1 MDTIKLSV
9 DGHEISFSTK
19 SLTIDDKVY
28 LYTGISAI
36 KHSSAKKLYLF
47 KYEDSWHKLP
57 YEDKDQKKVATI
69 FRRVAEMNA
78 KRSAKA
84 EAASLAKAVEDNA
97 RPAEAEE
104 VNKTDVDTVADTVS
118 DTAAEPA
125 TAEPET
131 AADSETAESET
142 ADSESEVQSEDE
154 ADAEAE
160 LTGDDS
166 QSDDKGEETESGELK
181 EAEGSDSEEAESSS
195 PELSEGKLRKK
206 RLIKAFAVLA
216 VIIALF
222 VLAGVAYFFIFGTSK
237 DASQSPNTD
246 STHEYNDI
254 DELIDEMN
262 E

>member
-47 KYEDSWHKLP
+47 KYKNSWHKLP

-97 RPAEAEE
+97 KPADADEI
-104 VNKTDVDTVADTVS
+104 NKTDVDTVTDTVS

-125 TAEPET
+125 AAEPET
-131 AADSETAESET
+131 AEPEAEG
-142 ADSESEVQSEDE
+142 SESDE
-154 ADAEAE
+154 AAEAS
-160 LTGDDS
+160 LTEEES
-166 QSDDKGEETESGELK
+166 PAEDKGEESEGGETEETESNEPA
-181 EAEGSDSEEAESSS
+181 EAEGDESAKAEGDS
-195 PELSEGKLRKK
+195 PELSEAKLRKK
-206 RLIKAFAVLA
+206 RLIKAFAILA

-222 VLAGVAYFFIFGTSK
+222 VLAGVAYFFIFGTSN

>member
-97 RPAEAEE
+97 KLADADEI
-104 VNKTDVDTVADTVS
+104 NKTDVDTVTDTLS
-118 DTAAEPA
+118 GTAAEPA
-125 TAEPET
+125 AAEPET
-131 AADSETAESET
+131 AEPEAEG
-142 ADSESEVQSEDE
+142 SESDE
-154 ADAEAE
+154 AAEAS
-160 LTGDDS
+160 LTEEES
-166 QSDDKGEETESGELK
+166 PAEDKGEESEGGETEETESNEPA
-181 EAEGSDSEEAESSS
+181 EAEGDESAKAEGDS
-195 PELSEGKLRKK
+195 PELSEAKLRKK
-206 RLIKAFAVLA
+206 RLIKAFAILA

-222 VLAGVAYFFIFGTSK
+222 VLAGVAYFFIFGTSN

>member
-84 EAASLAKAVEDNA
+84 EAASPAKAVEDNA
-97 RPAEAEE
+97 EPADADEI
-104 VNKTDVDTVADTVS
+104 NKTDVDTVTDTLS

-125 TAEPET
+125 ASEPETAEPE
-131 AADSETAESET
+131 AEG
-142 ADSESEVQSEDE
+142 SESDE
-154 ADAEAE
+154 AAEAS
-160 LTGDDS
+160 LTEEES
-166 QSDDKGEETESGELK
+166 PAEDKGEESEGGETEETESNEPA
-181 EAEGSDSEEAESSS
+181 EAEGDESAKAEGDS
-195 PELSEGKLRKK
+195 PELSEAKLRKK
-206 RLIKAFAVLA
+206 RLIKAFAILA

-222 VLAGVAYFFIFGTSK
+222 VLAGVAYFFIFGTSN

>member
-47 KYEDSWHKLP
+47 KYENSWHKLP

-97 RPAEAEE
+97 EPADADEI
-104 VNKTDVDTVADTVS
+104 NKTDVDTVTDTLS
-118 DTAAEPA
+118 GTAAEPA
-125 TAEPET
+125 AAEPET
-131 AADSETAESET
+131 AEPEAEG
-142 ADSESEVQSEDE
+142 SESDE
-154 ADAEAE
+154 AAEAS
-160 LTGDDS
+160 LTEEES
-166 QSDDKGEETESGELK
+166 PAEDKGEESEGGETEETESNEPA
-181 EAEGSDSEEAESSS
+181 EAEGDESAKAEGDS
-195 PELSEGKLRKK
+195 PELSEAKLRKK
-206 RLIKAFAVLA
+206 RLIKAFAILA

-222 VLAGVAYFFIFGTSK
+222 VLAGVAYFFIFGTSN
-237 DASQSPNTD
+237 DASQSPSTD

>member
-57 YEDKDQKKVATI
+57 YEEKDQKKVATI

-84 EAASLAKAVEDNA
+84 EAPSPVKAAEDNA
-97 RPAEAEE
+97 GSAEADEI
-104 VNKTDVDTVADTVS
+104 NKTDVDTVTDTLS
-118 DTAAEPA
+118 GTAAEPA
-125 TAEPET
+125 AAEPET
-131 AADSETAESET
+131 AEPEAEG
-142 ADSESEVQSEDE
+142 SESDE
-154 ADAEAE
+154 AAEAS
-160 LTGDDS
+160 LTEEES
-166 QSDDKGEETESGELK
+166 PAEDKGEESEGGETEETEGNEPA
-181 EAEGSDSEEAESSS
+181 EAEGDESAKAEGDS
-195 PELSEGKLRKK
+195 PELSEAELRKK
-206 RLIKAFAVLA
+206 RLKKAFAILA

-222 VLAGVAYFFIFGTSK
+222 VLAGVAYFFIFGTSN

>member
-47 KYEDSWHKLP
+47 KYENSWHKLP

-84 EAASLAKAVEDNA
+84 EAASPAKAVEDNA
-97 RPAEAEE
+97 EPADADEI
-104 VNKTDVDTVADTVS
+104 NKTDVDTVTDTLS
-118 DTAAEPA
+118 GTAAEPA
-125 TAEPET
+125 AAEPET
-131 AADSETAESET
+131 AEPEAEG
-142 ADSESEVQSEDE
+142 SESDE
-154 ADAEAE
+154 AAKASLTEEESPAE
-160 LTGDDS
+160 
-166 QSDDKGEETESGELK
+166 DKGEESEGGETEETESNEPA
-181 EAEGSDSEEAESSS
+181 EAEGDESAKAEGDS
-195 PELSEGKLRKK
+195 PELSEAKLRKK
-206 RLIKAFAVLA
+206 RLIKAFAILA

-222 VLAGVAYFFIFGTSK
+222 VLAGVAYFFIFGTSN

>member
-47 KYEDSWHKLP
+47 KYEDIWHKLP
-57 YEDKDQKKVATI
+57 YEEKDQKKVATI

-84 EAASLAKAVEDNA
+84 EAPSPVKAAEDNA
-97 RPAEAEE
+97 GSAEAED
-104 VNKTDVDTVADTVS
+104 VNKTDVDTVTDTVS

-125 TAEPET
+125 AAEPET
-131 AADSETAESET
+131 AEPEAEG
-142 ADSESEVQSEDE
+142 SESDE
-154 ADAEAE
+154 AAKASLTEEESPAE
-160 LTGDDS
+160 
-166 QSDDKGEETESGELK
+166 DKGEESEGGETEETEGNEPA
-181 EAEGSDSEEAESSS
+181 EAEGDESAKAEGDS
-195 PELSEGKLRKK
+195 PELSEAELRKK
-206 RLIKAFAVLA
+206 RLKKAFAILA

>member
-97 RPAEAEE
+97 EPADADEI
-104 VNKTDVDTVADTVS
+104 NKTDVDTVTDTLS
-118 DTAAEPA
+118 GTAAEPA
-125 TAEPET
+125 AAEPET
-131 AADSETAESET
+131 AEPEAEG
-142 ADSESEVQSEDE
+142 SESDE
-154 ADAEAE
+154 AAEAS
-160 LTGDDS
+160 LTEEES
-166 QSDDKGEETESGELK
+166 PAEDKGEESEGGETEETEGNEPA
-181 EAEGSDSEEAESSS
+181 EAEGDESAKAEGDS
-195 PELSEGKLRKK
+195 PELSEAELRKK
-206 RLIKAFAVLA
+206 RLIKAFAILA

-222 VLAGVAYFFIFGTSK
+222 VLAGVAYFFIFGTSN

>member
-47 KYEDSWHKLP
+47 KYENSWHKLP

-97 RPAEAEE
+97 EPADADEI
-104 VNKTDVDTVADTVS
+104 NKTDVDTVTDTLS
-118 DTAAEPA
+118 GTAAEPA
-125 TAEPET
+125 AAEPET
-131 AADSETAESET
+131 AEPEAEG
-142 ADSESEVQSEDE
+142 SESDE
-154 ADAEAE
+154 AAEAS
-160 LTGDDS
+160 LTEEES
-166 QSDDKGEETESGELK
+166 PAEDKGEESEGGETEETESNEPA
-181 EAEGSDSEEAESSS
+181 EAEGDESAKAEGDSH
-195 PELSEGKLRKK
+195 ELSEAKLRKK
-206 RLIKAFAVLA
+206 RLIKAFAILA

-222 VLAGVAYFFIFGTSK
+222 VLAGVAYFFIFGTSN

>member
-9 DGHEISFSTK
+9 DGHDISFTTK

-57 YEDKDQKKVATI
+57 YEEKDQKKVAAI

-84 EAASLAKAVEDNA
+84 EGRTSLAKVMEDNA
-97 RPAEAEE
+97 GLVETETGNR
-104 VNKTDVDTVADTVS
+104 TDADTVT
-118 DTAAEPA
+118 DTVTDPV
-125 TAEPET
+125 
-131 AADSETAESET
+131 AADSEAADKASEDNTAEVS
-142 ADSESEVQSEDE
+142 E
-154 ADAEAE
+154 ADALPEAE
-160 LTGDDS
+160 MQPEADA
-166 QSDDKGEETESGELK
+166 QP
-181 EAEGSDSEEAESSS
+181 EAEVQPEAE
-195 PELSEGKLRKK
+195 ELTEGELRKK

-216 VIIALF
+216 VIIVLF
-222 VLAGVAYFFIFGTSK
+222 VLAGVAYFFVFGTSN

-262 E
+262 K

>member
-84 EAASLAKAVEDNA
+84 EAASPAKAVEDNA
-97 RPAEAEE
+97 EPADADEI
-104 VNKTDVDTVADTVS
+104 NKTDVDTVTDTLS
-118 DTAAEPA
+118 GTAAEPA
-125 TAEPET
+125 AAEPET
-131 AADSETAESET
+131 AEPEAEG
-142 ADSESEVQSEDE
+142 SESDE
-154 ADAEAE
+154 AAEAS
-160 LTGDDS
+160 LTEEES
-166 QSDDKGEETESGELK
+166 PAEDKGEESEGGETEETESNEPA
-181 EAEGSDSEEAESSS
+181 EAEGDESAKAEGDS
-195 PELSEGKLRKK
+195 PELSEAKLRKK
-206 RLIKAFAVLA
+206 RLIKAFAILA

-222 VLAGVAYFFIFGTSK
+222 VLAGVAYFFIFGTSN

>member
-57 YEDKDQKKVATI
+57 YEEKDQKKVATI

-84 EAASLAKAVEDNA
+84 EAPSPVKAAEDNA
-97 RPAEAEE
+97 GSAEAED
-104 VNKTDVDTVADTVS
+104 VNKTDVDTVTDTLS
-118 DTAAEPA
+118 GTAAEPA
-125 TAEPET
+125 AAEPET
-131 AADSETAESET
+131 AEPEAEG
-142 ADSESEVQSEDE
+142 SESDE
-154 ADAEAE
+154 AAEAS
-160 LTGDDS
+160 LTEEES
-166 QSDDKGEETESGELK
+166 PAEDKGEESEGGETEETEGNEPA
-181 EAEGSDSEEAESSS
+181 EAEGDESAKAEGDS
-195 PELSEGKLRKK
+195 PELSEAKLRKK
-206 RLIKAFAVLA
+206 RLIKAFAILA

-222 VLAGVAYFFIFGTSK
+222 VLAGVAYFFIFGTSN

-262 E
+262 K

>member
-47 KYEDSWHKLP
+47 KYKNSWHKLP

-84 EAASLAKAVEDNA
+84 EAASPAKAVEDNA
-97 RPAEAEE
+97 KPADADEI
-104 VNKTDVDTVADTVS
+104 NKTDVDTVTDTLS
-118 DTAAEPA
+118 GTAAEPA
-125 TAEPET
+125 AAEPET
-131 AADSETAESET
+131 AEPEAEG
-142 ADSESEVQSEDE
+142 SESDE
-154 ADAEAE
+154 AAEAS
-160 LTGDDS
+160 LTEEES
-166 QSDDKGEETESGELK
+166 PAEDKGEESEGGETEETESNEPA
-181 EAEGSDSEEAESSS
+181 EAEGDESAKAEGDS
-195 PELSEGKLRKK
+195 PELSEAKLRKK
-206 RLIKAFAVLA
+206 RLIKAFAILA

-222 VLAGVAYFFIFGTSK
+222 VLAGVAYFFIFGTSN

>member
-47 KYEDSWHKLP
+47 KYENSWHKLP

-84 EAASLAKAVEDNA
+84 EAASPAKAVEDNA
-97 RPAEAEE
+97 KPADADEI
-104 VNKTDVDTVADTVS
+104 NKTDVDTVTDTLS
-118 DTAAEPA
+118 GTAAEPA
-125 TAEPET
+125 AAEPET
-131 AADSETAESET
+131 AEQEAEG
-142 ADSESEVQSEDE
+142 SESDE
-154 ADAEAE
+154 AAEAS
-160 LTGDDS
+160 LTEEES
-166 QSDDKGEETESGELK
+166 PAEDKGEESEGGETEETESNEPA
-181 EAEGSDSEEAESSS
+181 EAEGDESAKAEGDS
-195 PELSEGKLRKK
+195 PELSEAKLRKK
-206 RLIKAFAVLA
+206 RLIKAFAILA

-222 VLAGVAYFFIFGTSK
+222 VLAGVAYFFIFGTSN

>member
-9 DGHEISFSTK
+9 YGHEISFSTK

-28 LYTGISAI
+28 PYTGISAI

-84 EAASLAKAVEDNA
+84 EAASPAKAVEDNA
-97 RPAEAEE
+97 KPADADEI
-104 VNKTDVDTVADTVS
+104 NKTDVDTVTDTLS
-118 DTAAEPA
+118 GTAAEPA
-125 TAEPET
+125 AAEPET
-131 AADSETAESET
+131 AEPEAEG
-142 ADSESEVQSEDE
+142 SESDE
-154 ADAEAE
+154 AAEAS
-160 LTGDDS
+160 LTEEES
-166 QSDDKGEETESGELK
+166 PAEDKGEESEGGETEETESNEPA
-181 EAEGSDSEEAESSS
+181 EAEGDESAKAEGDS
-195 PELSEGKLRKK
+195 PELSEAKLRKK
-206 RLIKAFAVLA
+206 RLIKAFAILA

-222 VLAGVAYFFIFGTSK
+222 VLAGVAYFFIFGTSN

>member
-9 DGHEISFSTK
+9 DGHEISFYTK

-47 KYEDSWHKLP
+47 KYKNSWHKLP

-97 RPAEAEE
+97 EPADADEI
-104 VNKTDVDTVADTVS
+104 NKTDVDTVTDTLS
-118 DTAAEPA
+118 GTAAEPA
-125 TAEPET
+125 AAEPET
-131 AADSETAESET
+131 AEPEAEG
-142 ADSESEVQSEDE
+142 SESDE
-154 ADAEAE
+154 AAEAS
-160 LTGDDS
+160 LTEEES
-166 QSDDKGEETESGELK
+166 PAEDKGEESEGGETEETESNEPA
-181 EAEGSDSEEAESSS
+181 EAEGDESAKAEGDS
-195 PELSEGKLRKK
+195 PELSEAKLRKK
-206 RLIKAFAVLA
+206 RLIKAFAILA

-222 VLAGVAYFFIFGTSK
+222 VLAGVAYFFIFGTSN

>member
-9 DGHEISFSTK
+9 DGHEISFSKK

-84 EAASLAKAVEDNA
+84 EAASPAKAVEDNA
-97 RPAEAEE
+97 EPADADEI
-104 VNKTDVDTVADTVS
+104 NKTDVDTVTDTLS
-118 DTAAEPA
+118 GTAAEPA
-125 TAEPET
+125 AAEPET
-131 AADSETAESET
+131 AEPEAEG
-142 ADSESEVQSEDE
+142 SESDE
-154 ADAEAE
+154 AAEAS
-160 LTGDDS
+160 LTEEES
-166 QSDDKGEETESGELK
+166 PAEDKGEESEGGETEETESNEPA
-181 EAEGSDSEEAESSS
+181 EAEGDESAKAEGDS
-195 PELSEGKLRKK
+195 PELSEAKLRKK
-206 RLIKAFAVLA
+206 RLIKAFAILA

-222 VLAGVAYFFIFGTSK
+222 VLAGVAYFFIFGTSN

>member
-36 KHSSAKKLYLF
+36 KHSSAKKIYLF

-84 EAASLAKAVEDNA
+84 EAASPAKAVEDNA
-97 RPAEAEE
+97 EPAVADEI
-104 VNKTDVDTVADTVS
+104 NKTDVDTVTDTLS
-118 DTAAEPA
+118 GTAAEPA
-125 TAEPET
+125 AAEPET
-131 AADSETAESET
+131 AEPEAEG
-142 ADSESEVQSEDE
+142 SESDE
-154 ADAEAE
+154 AAEAS
-160 LTGDDS
+160 LTEEES
-166 QSDDKGEETESGELK
+166 PAEDKGEESEGGETEETESNEPA
-181 EAEGSDSEEAESSS
+181 EAEGDESAKAEGDS
-195 PELSEGKLRKK
+195 PELSEAKLRKK
-206 RLIKAFAVLA
+206 RLIKAFAILA

-222 VLAGVAYFFIFGTSK
+222 VLAGVAYFFIFGTSN

>member
-97 RPAEAEE
+97 EPADADEI
-104 VNKTDVDTVADTVS
+104 NKTDVDTVTDTLS
-118 DTAAEPA
+118 GTAAEPA
-125 TAEPET
+125 ASEPETAEPE
-131 AADSETAESET
+131 AEG
-142 ADSESEVQSEDE
+142 SESDE
-154 ADAEAE
+154 AAEAS
-160 LTGDDS
+160 LTEEES
-166 QSDDKGEETESGELK
+166 PAEDKGEESEGGETEETESNEPA
-181 EAEGSDSEEAESSS
+181 EAEGDESAKAEGDS
-195 PELSEGKLRKK
+195 PELSEAKLRKK
-206 RLIKAFAVLA
+206 RLIKAFAILA

-222 VLAGVAYFFIFGTSK
+222 VLAGVAYFFIFGTSN

>member
-47 KYEDSWHKLP
+47 KYENSWHKLP

-84 EAASLAKAVEDNA
+84 EAPSPVKAVEDNA
-97 RPAEAEE
+97 EPADADEI
-104 VNKTDVDTVADTVS
+104 NKTDVDTVTDTLS
-118 DTAAEPA
+118 GTAAEPA
-125 TAEPET
+125 AAEPET
-131 AADSETAESET
+131 AEPEAEG
-142 ADSESEVQSEDE
+142 SESDE
-154 ADAEAE
+154 AAEAS
-160 LTGDDS
+160 LTEEES
-166 QSDDKGEETESGELK
+166 PAEDKGEESEGGETEETESNEPA
-181 EAEGSDSEEAESSS
+181 EAEGDESAKAEGDS
-195 PELSEGKLRKK
+195 PELSEAKLRKK
-206 RLIKAFAVLA
+206 RLIKAFAILA

-222 VLAGVAYFFIFGTSK
+222 VLAGVAYFFIFGTSN

>member
-47 KYEDSWHKLP
+47 KYENSWHKLP

-97 RPAEAEE
+97 EPADADEI
-104 VNKTDVDTVADTVS
+104 NKTDVDTVTDTLS
-118 DTAAEPA
+118 GTAAEPA
-125 TAEPET
+125 AAEPET
-131 AADSETAESET
+131 AEPEAEC
-142 ADSESEVQSEDE
+142 SESDE
-154 ADAEAE
+154 AAEAS
-160 LTGDDS
+160 LTEEES
-166 QSDDKGEETESGELK
+166 PAEDKGEESEGGETEETESNEPA
-181 EAEGSDSEEAESSS
+181 EAEGDESAKAEGDS
-195 PELSEGKLRKK
+195 PELSEAKLRKK
-206 RLIKAFAVLA
+206 RLIKAFAILA

-222 VLAGVAYFFIFGTSK
+222 VLAGVAYFFIFGTSN

>member
-47 KYEDSWHKLP
+47 KYKNSWHKLP

-97 RPAEAEE
+97 EPADTDEI
-104 VNKTDVDTVADTVS
+104 NKTDVDTVTDTLS
-118 DTAAEPA
+118 GTAAEPA
-125 TAEPET
+125 AAEPET
-131 AADSETAESET
+131 AEPEAEG
-142 ADSESEVQSEDE
+142 SESDE
-154 ADAEAE
+154 AAEAS
-160 LTGDDS
+160 LTEEES
-166 QSDDKGEETESGELK
+166 PAEDKGEESEGGETEETESNEPA
-181 EAEGSDSEEAESSS
+181 EAEGDESAKAEGDS
-195 PELSEGKLRKK
+195 PELSEAKLRKK
-206 RLIKAFAVLA
+206 RLIKAFAILA

-222 VLAGVAYFFIFGTSK
+222 VLAGVAYFFIFGTSN

>member
-47 KYEDSWHKLP
+47 KYENSWHKLP

-97 RPAEAEE
+97 EPADADEI
-104 VNKTDVDTVADTVS
+104 NKTDVDTVTDTLS
-118 DTAAEPA
+118 GTAAEPA
-125 TAEPET
+125 AAEPET
-131 AADSETAESET
+131 AEPEAEG
-142 ADSESEVQSEDE
+142 SESDE
-154 ADAEAE
+154 AAEAS
-160 LTGDDS
+160 LTEEES
-166 QSDDKGEETESGELK
+166 PAEDKGEESEGGETEKTESNEPAK
-181 EAEGSDSEEAESSS
+181 AEGDESAKAEGDS
-195 PELSEGKLRKK
+195 PELSEAELRKK
-206 RLIKAFAVLA
+206 RLKKAFAILA

>member
-47 KYEDSWHKLP
+47 KYENSWHKLP

-97 RPAEAEE
+97 EPADADEI
-104 VNKTDVDTVADTVS
+104 NKTDVDTVTDTLS
-118 DTAAEPA
+118 GTAAEPA
-125 TAEPET
+125 AAEPET
-131 AADSETAESET
+131 AEPEAEG
-142 ADSESEVQSEDE
+142 SESDE
-154 ADAEAE
+154 AAEAS
-160 LTGDDS
+160 LTEEES
-166 QSDDKGEETESGELK
+166 PAEDKGEESEGGETEKTESNEPA
-181 EAEGSDSEEAESSS
+181 EAEGDESAKAEGDS
-195 PELSEGKLRKK
+195 PELSEAKLRKK
-206 RLIKAFAVLA
+206 RLIKAFAILA

-222 VLAGVAYFFIFGTSK
+222 VLAGVAYFFIFGTSN

>member
-84 EAASLAKAVEDNA
+84 EAASPAKAVEDNA
-97 RPAEAEE
+97 EPADADEI
-104 VNKTDVDTVADTVS
+104 NKTDVDTVTDTLS
-118 DTAAEPA
+118 GTAAEPA
-125 TAEPET
+125 AAEPET
-131 AADSETAESET
+131 AEPEAEG
-142 ADSESEVQSEDE
+142 SESDE
-154 ADAEAE
+154 AAEAS
-160 LTGDDS
+160 LTEEES
-166 QSDDKGEETESGELK
+166 PAEDKGEESEGGETEETESNEPA
-181 EAEGSDSEEAESSS
+181 EAEGDESAKAEGDS
-195 PELSEGKLRKK
+195 PELSEAKLRKK
-206 RLIKAFAVLA
+206 RLIKAFAILA

>member
-84 EAASLAKAVEDNA
+84 EAASPAKAVEDNA
-97 RPAEAEE
+97 KPADADEI
-104 VNKTDVDTVADTVS
+104 NKTDVDTVTDTLS

-125 TAEPET
+125 ASEPET
-131 AADSETAESET
+131 AEP
-142 ADSESEVQSEDE
+142 
-154 ADAEAE
+154 
-160 LTGDDS
+160 
-166 QSDDKGEETESGELK
+166 
-181 EAEGSDSEEAESSS
+181 EAEGSDSDEAAEASLTEEESPAEDKGEESEGGETEETESNEPAEAEGDESAKAEGDS
-195 PELSEGKLRKK
+195 PELSEAKLRKK
-206 RLIKAFAVLA
+206 RLIKAFAILA

-222 VLAGVAYFFIFGTSK
+222 VLAGVAYFFIFGTSN

>member
-84 EAASLAKAVEDNA
+84 EAASPAKAVEDNA
-97 RPAEAEE
+97 EPADADEI
-104 VNKTDVDTVADTVS
+104 NKTDVDTVTDTLS
-118 DTAAEPA
+118 GTAAEPA
-125 TAEPET
+125 AAEPET
-131 AADSETAESET
+131 AEPEAEC
-142 ADSESEVQSEDE
+142 SESDE
-154 ADAEAE
+154 AAEAS
-160 LTGDDS
+160 LTEEES
-166 QSDDKGEETESGELK
+166 PAEDKGEESEGGETEETESNEPA
-181 EAEGSDSEEAESSS
+181 EAEGDESAKAEGDS
-195 PELSEGKLRKK
+195 PELSEAKLRKK
-206 RLIKAFAVLA
+206 RLIKAFAILA

-222 VLAGVAYFFIFGTSK
+222 VLAGVAYFFIFGTSN

>member
-97 RPAEAEE
+97 KPADADEI
-104 VNKTDVDTVADTVS
+104 NKTDVDTVTDTLS
-118 DTAAEPA
+118 GTAAEPA
-125 TAEPET
+125 AAEPET
-131 AADSETAESET
+131 AEPEAEG
-142 ADSESEVQSEDE
+142 SESDE
-154 ADAEAE
+154 AAEAS
-160 LTGDDS
+160 LTEEES
-166 QSDDKGEETESGELK
+166 PAEDKGEESEGGETEETESNEPA
-181 EAEGSDSEEAESSS
+181 EAEGNESAKAEGDS
-195 PELSEGKLRKK
+195 PELSEAKLRKK
-206 RLIKAFAVLA
+206 RLIKAFAILA

-222 VLAGVAYFFIFGTSK
+222 VLAGVAYFFIFGTSN

>member
-84 EAASLAKAVEDNA
+84 EAASRAKAVEDNA
-97 RPAEAEE
+97 KPADADEI
-104 VNKTDVDTVADTVS
+104 NKTDVDTVTDTLS
-118 DTAAEPA
+118 GTAAEPA
-125 TAEPET
+125 AAEPET
-131 AADSETAESET
+131 AEPEAEG
-142 ADSESEVQSEDE
+142 SESDE
-154 ADAEAE
+154 AAEAS
-160 LTGDDS
+160 LTEEES
-166 QSDDKGEETESGELK
+166 PAEDKGEESEGGETEETESNEPA
-181 EAEGSDSEEAESSS
+181 EAEGDESAKAEVDS
-195 PELSEGKLRKK
+195 PELSEAKLRKK
-206 RLIKAFAVLA
+206 RLIKAFAILA

-222 VLAGVAYFFIFGTSK
+222 VLAGVAYFFIFGTSN

>member
-57 YEDKDQKKVATI
+57 YEEKDQKKVATI
-69 FRRVAEMNA
+69 FRRVAEMNE

-84 EAASLAKAVEDNA
+84 EAASPAKAVEDNA
-97 RPAEAEE
+97 EPADADEI
-104 VNKTDVDTVADTVS
+104 NKTDVDTVTDTVS
-118 DTAAEPA
+118 DTATEPA
-125 TAEPET
+125 AAEPET
-131 AADSETAESET
+131 AEPEAEG
-142 ADSESEVQSEDE
+142 SESDE
-154 ADAEAE
+154 AAEAS
-160 LTGDDS
+160 LTEEES
-166 QSDDKGEETESGELK
+166 PAEDKGEESEGGETEETESNEPA
-181 EAEGSDSEEAESSS
+181 EAEGDESAKAEGDS
-195 PELSEGKLRKK
+195 PELSEAKLRKK
-206 RLIKAFAVLA
+206 RLIKAFAILA

>member
-57 YEDKDQKKVATI
+57 YEEKDQKKVATI

-84 EAASLAKAVEDNA
+84 EAPSPVKAAEDNA
-97 RPAEAEE
+97 GSAEAED
-104 VNKTDVDTVADTVS
+104 VNKTDVDTVTDTVS

-125 TAEPET
+125 AAEPET
-131 AADSETAESET
+131 AEPEAEG
-142 ADSESEVQSEDE
+142 SESDE
-154 ADAEAE
+154 AAETSLTEEESPAE
-160 LTGDDS
+160 
-166 QSDDKGEETESGELK
+166 DKGEESEGGETEETESNEPA
-181 EAEGSDSEEAESSS
+181 EAEGDESAKAEGDS
-195 PELSEGKLRKK
+195 PELSEAKLRKK
-206 RLIKAFAVLA
+206 RLIKAFAILA

-262 E
+262 K

>member
-47 KYEDSWHKLP
+47 KYKNSWHKLP

-84 EAASLAKAVEDNA
+84 EAPSPVKAAEDNA
-97 RPAEAEE
+97 GSAEAED
-104 VNKTDVDTVADTVS
+104 VNKTDVDTVTDTVS
-118 DTAAEPA
+118 DTATEPA
-125 TAEPET
+125 AAEPET
-131 AADSETAESET
+131 AEPEAEG
-142 ADSESEVQSEDE
+142 SESDE
-154 ADAEAE
+154 AAEAS
-160 LTGDDS
+160 LTEEES
-166 QSDDKGEETESGELK
+166 PAEDKGEESEGGETEETESNEPA
-181 EAEGSDSEEAESSS
+181 EAEGDESAKAEGDS
-195 PELSEGKLRKK
+195 PELSEAKLRKK
-206 RLIKAFAVLA
+206 RLIKAFAILA

-222 VLAGVAYFFIFGTSK
+222 VLAGVAYFFIFGTSN

>member
-78 KRSAKA
+78 KRSAKV
-84 EAASLAKAVEDNA
+84 EAASPAKAVEDNA
-97 RPAEAEE
+97 EPADADEI
-104 VNKTDVDTVADTVS
+104 NKTDVDTVTDTLS

-125 TAEPET
+125 VAEPET
-131 AADSETAESET
+131 AEPEAES
-142 ADSESEVQSEDE
+142 SESDE
-154 ADAEAE
+154 AAGASLTEEESPAE
-160 LTGDDS
+160 
-166 QSDDKGEETESGELK
+166 DKGEESEGGETEETESNEPA
-181 EAEGSDSEEAESSS
+181 EAEGDESAKAEGDS
-195 PELSEGKLRKK
+195 PELSEAKLRKK
-206 RLIKAFAVLA
+206 RLIKAFAILA

-222 VLAGVAYFFIFGTSK
+222 VLAGVAYFFIFGTSN

-262 E
+262 K

>member
-47 KYEDSWHKLP
+47 KYKNSWHKLP

-84 EAASLAKAVEDNA
+84 EAASPAKAVEDNA
-97 RPAEAEE
+97 EPADADEI
-104 VNKTDVDTVADTVS
+104 NKTDVDTVTDTLS

-125 TAEPET
+125 AAEPET
-131 AADSETAESET
+131 AEPEAEGSESDETAEASLTEE
-142 ADSESEVQSEDE
+142 ESP
-154 ADAEAE
+154 AE
-160 LTGDDS
+160 
-166 QSDDKGEETESGELK
+166 DKGEESEGGETEETESNEPA
-181 EAEGSDSEEAESSS
+181 EAEGDESAKAEGDS
-195 PELSEGKLRKK
+195 PELSEAKLRKK
-206 RLIKAFAVLA
+206 RLIKAFAILA

-222 VLAGVAYFFIFGTSK
+222 VLAGVAYFFIFGTSN

>member
-47 KYEDSWHKLP
+47 KYENSWHKLP

-84 EAASLAKAVEDNA
+84 EAASPAKAVEDNA
-97 RPAEAEE
+97 EPADADEI
-104 VNKTDVDTVADTVS
+104 NKTDVDTVTDTLS
-118 DTAAEPA
+118 GTAAEPA
-125 TAEPET
+125 AAEPET
-131 AADSETAESET
+131 AEPEAEG
-142 ADSESEVQSEDE
+142 SESDE
-154 ADAEAE
+154 AAEAS
-160 LTGDDS
+160 LTEEES
-166 QSDDKGEETESGELK
+166 PAEDKGEESEGGETEETESNEPA
-181 EAEGSDSEEAESSS
+181 EAEGDESAKAEGDS
-195 PELSEGKLRKK
+195 PELSEAKLRKK
-206 RLIKAFAVLA
+206 RLIKAFAILA

-222 VLAGVAYFFIFGTSK
+222 VLAGVAYFFIFGTSN

>member
-57 YEDKDQKKVATI
+57 YEEKDQKKVATI
-69 FRRVAEMNA
+69 FKRVAEMNA

-84 EAASLAKAVEDNA
+84 EAPSPAKAAEDNA

-125 TAEPET
+125 A
-131 AADSETAESET
+131 AESET
-142 ADSESEVQSEDE
+142 VEPEAEGSESDK
-154 ADAEAE
+154 AAEAA
-160 LTGDDS
+160 LTEEES
-166 QSDDKGEETESGELK
+166 PAEDKGEES
-181 EAEGSDSEEAESSS
+181 EGSETEETKSEKPAEAESDESAKAEGDS
-195 PELSEGKLRKK
+195 PELSEAELRKK
-206 RLIKAFAVLA
+206 RLKKAFAVLA

>member
-47 KYEDSWHKLP
+47 KYKNSWHKLP

-84 EAASLAKAVEDNA
+84 EAASPAKAVEDNA
-97 RPAEAEE
+97 EPADADEI
-104 VNKTDVDTVADTVS
+104 NKTDVDTVTDTLS
-118 DTAAEPA
+118 GTAAEPA
-125 TAEPET
+125 AAEPET
-131 AADSETAESET
+131 AEPEAEG
-142 ADSESEVQSEDE
+142 SESDE
-154 ADAEAE
+154 AAEAS
-160 LTGDDS
+160 LTEEES
-166 QSDDKGEETESGELK
+166 PAEDKGEESEGGETEETEGNEPA
-181 EAEGSDSEEAESSS
+181 EAEGDESAKAEGDS
-195 PELSEGKLRKK
+195 PELSEAELRKK
-206 RLIKAFAVLA
+206 RLKKAFAILA

-222 VLAGVAYFFIFGTSK
+222 VLAGVAYFFIFGTSN

>member
-47 KYEDSWHKLP
+47 KYENSWHKLP

-84 EAASLAKAVEDNA
+84 EAASPAKAVEDNA
-97 RPAEAEE
+97 EPADADEI
-104 VNKTDVDTVADTVS
+104 NKTDVDTVTDTLS
-118 DTAAEPA
+118 GTAAEPA
-125 TAEPET
+125 AAEPET
-131 AADSETAESET
+131 AEPEAEG
-142 ADSESEVQSEDE
+142 SESDE
-154 ADAEAE
+154 AAEAS
-160 LTGDDS
+160 LTEEES
-166 QSDDKGEETESGELK
+166 PAEDKGEESEGGETEETESNEPA
-181 EAEGSDSEEAESSS
+181 EAEGDESAKAEGDS
-195 PELSEGKLRKK
+195 PELSEAKLRKK
-206 RLIKAFAVLA
+206 RLIKAFAILA

-222 VLAGVAYFFIFGTSK
+222 VLAGVAYFFIFGTSN

-254 DELIDEMN
+254 DELIEEMN

>member
-57 YEDKDQKKVATI
+57 YEEKDKKKVATI

-84 EAASLAKAVEDNA
+84 EAASPAKAVEDNA
-97 RPAEAEE
+97 EPADADEI
-104 VNKTDVDTVADTVS
+104 NKTDVDTVTDTLS
-118 DTAAEPA
+118 GTAAEPA
-125 TAEPET
+125 AAEPET
-131 AADSETAESET
+131 AEPEAEG
-142 ADSESEVQSEDE
+142 SESDE
-154 ADAEAE
+154 AAEVS
-160 LTGDDS
+160 LTEEES
-166 QSDDKGEETESGELK
+166 PAADKGEESEGGETEETESNEPA
-181 EAEGSDSEEAESSS
+181 EAEGDESAKAEGDS
-195 PELSEGKLRKK
+195 PELSEAELRKK
-206 RLIKAFAVLA
+206 RLKKAFAILA

>member
-97 RPAEAEE
+97 EPADADEI
-104 VNKTDVDTVADTVS
+104 NKTDVDTVTDTLS
-118 DTAAEPA
+118 GTAAEPA
-125 TAEPET
+125 AAEPET
-131 AADSETAESET
+131 AEPEAEG
-142 ADSESEVQSEDE
+142 SESDE
-154 ADAEAE
+154 AAEAS
-160 LTGDDS
+160 LTEEES
-166 QSDDKGEETESGELK
+166 PAEDKGEESEGGETEETESNEPA
-181 EAEGSDSEEAESSS
+181 EAEGDESAKAEGDS
-195 PELSEGKLRKK
+195 PELSESELRKK
-206 RLIKAFAVLA
+206 RLIKAFAILA

-222 VLAGVAYFFIFGTSK
+222 VLAGVAYFFIFGTSN